1 MTHTQHIGLITG
13 AALLASLTA
22 SAESIY
28 QEPADFIVGAFEGD
42 VPAQEA
48 LWVTDDIRTEA
59 RGLLGRDLRQLR
71 IRYWRTG
78 NRSAWILD
86 EVGKDRPITTGVV
99 IEDGAISTI
108 QVLIFR
114 ESRGWEVRYPFF
126 TDQFNDA
133 QLDTNNRL
141 NRSIDNIS
149 GATLSVN
156 ALKRQAQLALL
167 LATYID

>member
-1 MTHTQHIGLITG
+1 MTHTQHISLITG
-13 AALLASLTA
+13 AVLLASLTA

-28 QEPADFIVGAFEGD
+28 QEPADFIADAFEGD
-42 VPAQEA
+42 VPAQEV

-59 RGLLGRDLRQLR
+59 RALLGRDLRQLR

-99 IEDGAISTI
+99 IEDDAISTI

>member
-1 MTHTQHIGLITG
+1 MG

-28 QEPADFIVGAFEGD
+28 QEPADFIVGSFEGD
-42 VPAQEA
+42 APVQEA

-59 RGLLGRDLRQLR
+59 RTILGRDLRQLR

-99 IEDGAISTI
+99 IEAGAIRTI

-133 QLDTNNRL
+133 QLDTNHQL

-167 LATYID
+167 LTTYINE